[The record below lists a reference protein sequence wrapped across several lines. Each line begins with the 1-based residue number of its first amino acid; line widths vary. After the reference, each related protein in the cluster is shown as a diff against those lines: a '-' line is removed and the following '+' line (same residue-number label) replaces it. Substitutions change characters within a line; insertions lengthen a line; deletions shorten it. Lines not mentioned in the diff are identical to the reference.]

1 MERNPAVLYFN
12 DKPVEF
18 PAGATLLALL
28 LQQGRDPGLV
38 VVTVDGKFVPSS
50 GYKSF
55 TLAEGARVL
64 ARELLS
70 GG

>member
-1 MERNPAVLYFN
+1 MLYFN
-12 DKPVEF
+12 DKPVEV
-18 PAGATLLALL
+18 PAGMKLPELLRL
-28 LQQGRDPGLV
+28 QGRDPELV
-38 VVTVDGKFVPSS
+38 IVTVDGEFVPRSE
-50 GYKSF
+50 YVSF